1 MPHRIV
7 VLCAAVR
14 TVVGTV
20 VGTVGGGRGIA
31 LAPEILTRGRGDG

>member
-20 VGTVGGGRGIA
+20 GGGRGIA
-31 LAPEILTRGRGDG
+31 LAPEILA